1 MTWRRGE
8 NTRAPPCNPTSSQLS
23 RKMNSKSTIRL
34 LSSASAS
41 RADRQRMKKR
51 VEANENPIPR
61 FHSSI
66 GTKKNLLGR
75 DRPLATRGRSSAAAA
90 PARARKQ
97 ENMQNCTMCG
107 NRGSRIFLRSYMR
120 RRNEATTSDGL
131 CHSLRDGG
139 ISRRFIA
146 AARAHQPPAL
156 LIRCRLYPRGDVI
169 I

>member
-1 MTWRRGE
+1 M
-8 NTRAPPCNPTSSQLS
+8 NP
-23 RKMNSKSTIRL
+23 KSTIRA

-41 RADRQRMKKR
+41 RADRQRIKKR
-51 VEANENPIPR
+51 KELKQ
-61 FHSSI
+61 
-66 GTKKNLLGR
+66 TKIQSRAFTRPLAQRKNLLGR
-75 DRPLATRGRSSAAAA
+75 DRPLATRGRSSAVA

-131 CHSLRDGG
+131 CHSLRDSG